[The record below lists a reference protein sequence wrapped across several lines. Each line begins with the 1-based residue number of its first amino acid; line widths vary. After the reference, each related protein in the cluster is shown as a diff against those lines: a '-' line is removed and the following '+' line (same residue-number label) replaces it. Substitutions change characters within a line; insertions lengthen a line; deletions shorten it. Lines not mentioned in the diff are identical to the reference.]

1 MNNLLEKFEKKQIEN
16 LTSKK
21 RIPAFRPGDTI
32 KVTLKITEG
41 DKSRL
46 QSFEGMCIAR
56 KNNSVNSKF
65 TLRKISHGEGVERVF
80 PLFSAN
86 IDKIEVIRKGNV
98 KRAKL
103 YYLRDRTGKSAR
115 IADRDRGDEVDQ
127 YAMTKEEVIS
137 EDSSKE
143 TSIEATQTESIEQ
156 SAEPK
161 AEEEQIKKEAS
172 EITIKLIRN
181 PDILASKAARPS
193 PPFIVGFAAE
203 TEGTINNA
211 RNKLER
217 KKVDLMIANHIE
229 GKDKPFGSD
238 RNALVLIDQ
247 NTEFDLGQDTKIN
260 LARILVTEIAKRFH
274 AKNSTEST

>member
-1 MNNLLEKFEKKQIEN
+1 MNNLLETFEKKQIER
-16 LTSKK
+16 LTGKK
-21 RIPAFRPGDTI
+21 RIPTFRPGDTL
-32 KVTLKITEG
+32 KVTIRITEG

-115 IADRDRGDEVDQ
+115 IADRDRGDEIDQ
-127 YAMTKEEVIS
+127 YAMKAEKPIS
-137 EDSSKE
+137 EESSKE
-143 TSIEATQTESIEQ
+143 TSIEANQTESIEQ

-161 AEEEQIKKEAS
+161 VEEEQIKKEAS
-172 EITIKLIRN
+172 EQPVHEEKKEDAQKESVKSEA
-181 PDILASKAARPS
+181 PAE
-193 PPFIVGFAAE
+193 E
-203 TEGTINNA
+203 TE
-211 RNKLER
+211 
-217 KKVDLMIANHIE
+217 KKTDE
-229 GKDKPFGSD
+229 QSK
-238 RNALVLIDQ
+238 
-247 NTEFDLGQDTKIN
+247 
-260 LARILVTEIAKRFH
+260 
-274 AKNSTEST
+274 